1 MIKVLTILLILAF
14 CPVDQIYSQKF
25 DGPDTVSIQSGKL
38 TLKGLLWHPSDNG
51 PFPSIIF
58 CHGSYGG
65 SDTIHN
71 PGYQLSLL
79 GPVFASK
86 GYIFLSLFRRGVG
99 LSAGQGENS
108 TVLMDRAFKEKGQ
121 EGRNKAQLLQ
131 LQTDQLQDMM
141 SGLKYLRGLSSVDKN
156 RIVVMGHS
164 FGGSLA
170 LLVAEKDPSLK
181 AVIVFAEAGYSWNL
195 SPQLRARLIMAVKNI
210 KAPIMIIHAQND
222 YSITPGYTLDSLM
235 TKLNKP
241 HLLKIYP
248 KFGNSL
254 SDGHNL
260 VFQSIPTWE
269 ADVFKFLDESFRH

>member
-1 MIKVLTILLILAF
+1 MIKVITIFIILAF
-14 CPVDQIYSQKF
+14 CLGDQMYSQEF
-25 DGPDTVSIQSGKL
+25 NGPDTVSIQSGKL
-38 TLKGLLWHPSDNG
+38 TLKGLLWYPSGNG

-71 PGYQLSLL
+71 PEYQLSLL
-79 GPVFASK
+79 GPVFSRK

-99 LSAGQGENS
+99 LSTGQGKNS
-108 TVLMDRAFKEKGQ
+108 TELMDKAFKDKGQ
-121 EGRNKAQLLQ
+121 EGRNEVQIQQ
-131 LQTDQLQDMM
+131 LQTDQLHDII
-141 SGLKYLRGLSSVDKN
+141 SGLKYLRGLNDVDKN
-156 RIVVMGHS
+156 RMIVMGHS

-170 LLVAEKDPSLK
+170 LLVAENDPSLK
-181 AVIVFAEAGYSWNL
+181 AVVVFAEAGYSWNR
-195 SPQLRARLIMAVKNI
+195 SPLLRARLISAVKNI

-222 YSITPGYTLDSLM
+222 YSTTQGYSLDSLM
-235 TKLNKP
+235 NKLNKP

-260 VFQSIPTWE
+260 VFQSIATWE
-269 ADVFKFLDESFRH
+269 ADVFKFLTESLRH